1 MLVVT
6 LQKAYWVASYLG
18 GNNVWHKVYTKN
30 LLNIIHA
37 ALQVKTFIDM
47 ELAYINTNHP
57 DFIGYAE

>member
-1 MLVVT
+1 MHHVSHG
-6 LQKAYWVASYLG
+6 AF
-18 GNNVWHKVYTKN
+18 TKN
-30 LLNIIHA
+30 LLLTYSCIIHT